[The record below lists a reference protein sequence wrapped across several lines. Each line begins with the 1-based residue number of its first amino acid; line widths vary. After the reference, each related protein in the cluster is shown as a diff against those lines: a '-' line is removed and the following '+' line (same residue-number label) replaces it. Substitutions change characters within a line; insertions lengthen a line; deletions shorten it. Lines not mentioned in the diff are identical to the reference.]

1 MENTNN
7 NNGSH
12 KRYTLSGIPSKEIKL
27 TQNSLFCFFLLIFSS
42 ILHFKDACFYLNDK
56 VEHKVTLSSVGSW
69 RWGIMPFPAR
79 NKNVKISLNWVLR
92 MGREKKQVASVFS
105 IIWKQSGR
113 DRTQTVPCPSS
124 AQLAYFIKPN
134 RWLSL
139 LNDPQQISI
148 LIFHK

>member
-56 VEHKVTLSSVGSW
+56 VEHKVTLSLTFKKEFLGGLILLISNGNFIW
-69 RWGIMPFPAR
+69 QRMLYLP
-79 NKNVKISLNWVLR
+79 KNVIGLIAIINIQMKR
-92 MGREKKQVASVFS
+92 KK
-105 IIWKQSGR
+105 
-113 DRTQTVPCPSS
+113 
-124 AQLAYFIKPN
+124 
-134 RWLSL
+134 
-139 LNDPQQISI
+139 
-148 LIFHK
+148 